1 MQDSSDF
8 ELSPNRHAPQKEKI
22 KVRIRI
28 SATILTVLV
37 GLSTIPYVQSQS
49 KPSPLKLDVFTS
61 SANGFSV
68 TSTMVYGD
76 KEMLVI
82 DPQFLLSEARRL
94 AGRIRAS
101 GKTLTAIYTTHA
113 HPDHF
118 LGVAALKQEFP
129 TARYV
134 ALPQVVERI
143 KTAWPARR
151 NFWYATYKEDLPSET
166 PILPEP
172 LAEPSLNLEGNRLV
186 ITGEVMGDGPGNS
199 FVHIPSLNAVVA
211 GDIIFNRSHFGPP
224 ADAAPLNATLD
235 QIKALKPKILV
246 AGHQA
251 EGTPNDPAAIEF
263 MRNYIA
269 DFNAFRMSST
279 SADELKK
286 KMLAKYPK
294 LALENL
300 LDGAATRAF
309 PAKQ

>member
-1 MQDSSDF
+1 M
-8 ELSPNRHAPQKEKI
+8 
-22 KVRIRI
+22 
-28 SATILTVLV
+28 T
-37 GLSTIPYVQSQS
+37 GYSQAQI
-49 KPSPLKLDVFTS
+49 KPSALKLEVFTS
-61 SANGFSV
+61 SPNGFSV

-76 KEMLVI
+76 KEMIVV
-82 DPQFLLSEARRL
+82 DPQFLLSEARKL
-94 AGRIRAS
+94 AGRIRAT
-101 GKTLTAIYTTHA
+101 GKTLTTIYSTHA

-118 LGVAALKQEFP
+118 LGVAALKEEFP
-129 TARYV
+129 NARYV

-151 NFWYATYKEDLPSET
+151 NFWFPTYGSDLPSET

-172 LAEPSLNLEGNRLV
+172 LKEPVLMLEGNRLA

-199 FVHIPSLNAVVA
+199 FVHIPSLNAVLG

-224 ADAAPLNATLD
+224 ADAAPLYATFD
-235 QIKALKPKILV
+235 QIKALNPKILV

-251 EGTPNDPAAIEF
+251 QGTPNDPAAIDF
-263 MRNYIA
+263 MRNYIT
-269 DFNAFRMSST
+269 DFNAFKASST
-279 SADELKK
+279 SAEELKK

-300 LDGAATRAF
+300 LDGAVGRAF